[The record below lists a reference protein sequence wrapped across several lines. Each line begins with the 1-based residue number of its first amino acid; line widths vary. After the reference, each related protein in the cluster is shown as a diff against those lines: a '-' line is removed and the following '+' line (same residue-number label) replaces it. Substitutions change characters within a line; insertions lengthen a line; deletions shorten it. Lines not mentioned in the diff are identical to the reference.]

1 MSHKGRQDTGLFA
14 SDMHDREGLAVAR
27 LRSRSTLVVAGLLT
41 LALFLMGCNLLSLA
55 EKGLERAFI
64 EEQEQ
69 WATPTQVTE
78 PVQPTPAPTSVP
90 TPSLTPTPLPP
101 LTVSEGGAEE
111 ELLVHLYQRVNP
123 SVVNIRIQQ
132 HIEVTQPYSGSLED
146 FFREGQ
152 GSGFVWDTEG
162 HIVTNNHVVA
172 TADRV
177 LVTFYD
183 DTTAEAKVVGT
194 DRDSDLAVIKVVIDP
209 SHLHSVSLGDSDTLK
224 VGQWAIAIGNP
235 FGQAGTMTQGIIS
248 ALGRTFSPG
257 QSLYAI
263 PEMIQTDAAI
273 NPGNSGGPLLDSQGR
288 VIGVNN
294 LILSRS
300 GSSSGVGFAVPINI
314 VKQVVPALIE
324 EGKYTYPRLGITGM
338 DLVSA
343 IREEMDLPS
352 DLRGAMVIE
361 VTRGGPADKAGLQG
375 GSRRVKIEGR
385 ELLVGGDIIMAID
398 GRPVQGMDDVRNTQP
413 GQEVQLT
420 ILREGQERT
429 VRVILD
435 ERPEELRRR

>member
-1 MSHKGRQDTGLFA
+1 M
-14 SDMHDREGLAVAR
+14 AR

-398 GRPVQGMDDVRNTQP
+398 GRPVQGMDDVLVYLVRNTQP